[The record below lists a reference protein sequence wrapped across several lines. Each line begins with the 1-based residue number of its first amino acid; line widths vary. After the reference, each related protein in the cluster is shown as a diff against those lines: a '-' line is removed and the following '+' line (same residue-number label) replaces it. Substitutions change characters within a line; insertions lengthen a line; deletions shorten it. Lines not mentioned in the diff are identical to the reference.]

1 MLPRRVSRVTAKATQ
16 PVFWLLVLLFYMLIV
31 NPQRVPVFALI
42 VPFVLM
48 GLCLYTTCLVLI
60 GSIPRAVSPPKAN
73 HRAVSALLSGVA
85 VCAVGLQSI
94 GQFTLRDFGVLLL
107 LAGVAYLYVARN
119 ILGIR

>member
-16 PVFWLLVLLFYMLIV
+16 PVFWLLALLFYMLIV
-31 NPQRVPVFALI
+31 NPQHVPVFGLI

-48 GLCLYTTCLVLI
+48 GLCLYAACLVLI
-60 GSIPRAVSPPKAN
+60 GSIPRVRLPKGN
-73 HRAVSALLSGVA
+73 HRAVSALVSGVA
-85 VCAVGLQSI
+85 VCAIGLQSI